1 MVGGG
6 GGDKKIKE
14 EEEEE
19 GQAVRAWKRQD
30 WHQTTG
36 LEFFRCCSF
45 SSCLPFFVYI
55 GTSSPLSGKAT
66 HTRER
71 EVGEE
76 RESER
81 EREREGVQAYVL
93 WS

>member
-1 MVGGG
+1 MGG
-6 GGDKKIKE
+6 GGDKKTKKK
-14 EEEEE
+14 EEE

-45 SSCLPFFVYI
+45 SSRLPFLYTLGQVRPYQGKQYI
-55 GTSSPLSGKAT
+55 
-66 HTRER
+66 RER

-76 RESER
+76 RER
-81 EREREGVQAYVL
+81 ENEREGVQAYVL